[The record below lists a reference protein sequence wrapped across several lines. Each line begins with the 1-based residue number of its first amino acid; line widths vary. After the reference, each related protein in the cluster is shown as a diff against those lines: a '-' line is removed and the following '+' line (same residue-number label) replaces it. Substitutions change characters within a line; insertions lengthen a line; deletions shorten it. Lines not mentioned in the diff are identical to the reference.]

1 MDLLEGWLGQYV
13 HRALTEAL
21 SWKIQ
26 ASQTSQVVENARF
39 EDDGSNLRVKS
50 AERFLVQ
57 ITKACKLSKFHM
69 MYNLRR
75 MQIDQA
81 TSPIQVWI
89 SDSQTHIKVTIATA
103 AAEQFKRAHRKRIT
117 EGTLGAIFQLT
128 NFEIVVQYYG
138 PKKTKITMLIN
149 ELTHIGSDGSSAFGS
164 PRPIE
169 CLEHIQAVLDELQT
183 FRAKDASKATR
194 KDCILP
200 WHEPSGSSQPSSV
213 SSLETSENLSQAMF
227 ATQAPRP
234 GSKKRSRAEADG
246 QVLTGPTVEGGA
258 DIRNIPGPSDWA
270 APNVLTSNI
279 ESDGRF
285 AQKRA
290 TDIDSDTAP
299 QDANDTTNALGKR
312 AREVTDAQTNG
323 PASIDALAKQK
334 VNLLNLLAGK
344 SNPKVLELQA
354 QNARKRANRDTAS
367 LEKPAQIREASME
380 APSLELPLAL
390 DLPHLSEK
398 GYQQPKLQAP
408 ESLGELGIVE
418 TSVTNSGP
426 RQRKSPIRIMKISKV
441 GLIIGIHQ
449 WCMLIRC

>member
-1 MDLLEGWLGQYV
+1 
-13 HRALTEAL
+13 
-21 SWKIQ
+21 
-26 ASQTSQVVENARF
+26 
-39 EDDGSNLRVKS
+39 
-50 AERFLVQ
+50 
-57 ITKACKLSKFHM
+57 
-69 MYNLRR
+69 

-89 SDSQTHIKVTIATA
+89 SDSQTHVKVTIATA

-128 NFEIVVQYYG
+128 NFEIVAQYYG
-138 PKKTKITMLIN
+138 PKKTKITMLIH

-183 FRAKDASKATR
+183 FRAKDASKATK
-194 KDCILP
+194 KDCVLP
-200 WHEPSGSSQPSSV
+200 WYEPSASSRPSSV
-213 SSLETSENLSQAMF
+213 SSLEPSENLSQAMF

-246 QVLTGPTVEGGA
+246 QVLSGPTLEGRA
-258 DIRNIPGPSDWA
+258 DARKNP
-270 APNVLTSNI
+270 APNGSASNL
-279 ESDGRF
+279 ESDERF

-290 TDIDSDTAP
+290 TIIDSNTAP
-299 QDANDTTNALGKR
+299 QDANDRTNALGQR
-312 AREVTDAQTNG
+312 AREVADVQTYG

-344 SNPKVLELQA
+344 PNPKVLELQA
-354 QNARKRANRDTAS
+354 QNVRRGANRDTAS
-367 LEKPAQIREASME
+367 LEKLAQIREASTE
-380 APSLELPLAL
+380 APSLESPVAI

-398 GYQQPKLQAP
+398 GYQQSKLQPP
-408 ESLGELGIVE
+408 ENIGELGIVE
-418 TSVTNSGP
+418 TSVINSGP

-441 GLIIGIHQ
+441 GLLLGIHQ
-449 WCMLIRC
+449 WCMLIRR

>member
-13 HRALTEAL
+13 HQALTEAL

-26 ASQTSQVVENARF
+26 ASQTSPAVENARF

-50 AERFLVQ
+50 AEKFLVQ
-57 ITKACKLSKFHM
+57 IIKVCKLSKFHM
-69 MYNLRR
+69 RYNLRR

-89 SDSQTHIKVTIATA
+89 SDSQTHVKVTIATA

-128 NFEIVVQYYG
+128 DFEIVAQYYG

-164 PRPIE
+164 SPRPID

-194 KDCILP
+194 KDSVLP
-200 WHEPSGSSQPSSV
+200 WHEPSGSSRPSSV
-213 SSLETSENLSQAMF
+213 SSLEPSENLSQAMF
-227 ATQAPRP
+227 ATQAPRA
-234 GSKKRSRAEADG
+234 GFKKRSMAEADG
-246 QVLTGPTVEGGA
+246 QVLTGPTVERGA
-258 DIRNIPGPSDWA
+258 DVRKAPGPSDWA
-270 APNVLTSNI
+270 APNILISNL

-285 AQKRA
+285 AQKRP
-290 TDIDSDTAP
+290 TNIDSDTVP
-299 QDANDTTNALGKR
+299 QDADDTTNALGQQTRKV
-312 AREVTDAQTNG
+312 ADAQTNG

-334 VNLLNLLAGK
+334 VNLLNLLAGR
-344 SNPKVLELQA
+344 SNPKVLELQG
-354 QNARKRANRDTAS
+354 QNFRKGVNRDTAI

-380 APSLELPLAL
+380 APSLEAPPAL
-390 DLPHLSEK
+390 DLSHLSEK
-398 GYQQPKLQAP
+398 GYQQSKLQAP
-408 ESLGELGIVE
+408 ESIGELGIVE
-418 TSVTNSGP
+418 TSVINSGP
-426 RQRKSPIRIMKISKV
+426 RQKKSPIRIMKISKV
-441 GLIIGIHQ
+441 GLLLGSHQ
-449 WCMLIRC
+449 WCMLI